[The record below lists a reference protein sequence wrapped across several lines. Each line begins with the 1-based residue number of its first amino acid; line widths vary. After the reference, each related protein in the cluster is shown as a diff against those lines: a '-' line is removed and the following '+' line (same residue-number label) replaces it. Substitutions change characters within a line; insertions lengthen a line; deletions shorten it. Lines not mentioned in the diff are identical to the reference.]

1 MAANTFTNKIFI
13 IEILKLKIFSFIKV
27 NSIKIQVN
35 SNFQTL
41 DLQKSLKNK
50 KQKTIQLFKQV
61 LEHQFTCH
69 LKLFLESHTR

>member
-13 IEILKLKIFSFIKV
+13 IGILKLKIFSFIK
-27 NSIKIQVN
+27 VN

-61 LEHQFTCH
+61 LEHQFTCR

>member
-27 NSIKIQVN
+27 NYIKIQVN

-61 LEHQFTCH
+61 LEHQFTCR